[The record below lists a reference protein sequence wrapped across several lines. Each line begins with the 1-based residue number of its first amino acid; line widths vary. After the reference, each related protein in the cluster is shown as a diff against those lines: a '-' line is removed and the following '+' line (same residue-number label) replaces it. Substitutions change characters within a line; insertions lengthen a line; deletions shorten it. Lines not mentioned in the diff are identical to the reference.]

1 MTEITE
7 HTFSSASEGQNLSG
21 VSSEY
26 TFRRATPADTD
37 RIMEIIEQAKRQMW
51 REGKDQWTA
60 AYPALSD
67 IDADI
72 QQGAAHVMLHAGH
85 IVAYGAV
92 VLTGEPVYEKI
103 RGRWLT
109 SRPYV
114 VLHRLAVADEAKGH
128 GVGVQFMHGV
138 ERVAAAAGVHSF
150 RVDTNHDNSRML
162 RLLDKEGFT
171 FCGNVYYRQGERMA
185 YEKLL

>member
-1 MTEITE
+1 MG
-7 HTFSSASEGQNLSG
+7 HTFSESP
-21 VSSEY
+21 SEY
-26 TFRRATPADTD
+26 TFRRATTADTD

-60 AYPALSD
+60 AYPARGN

-92 VLTGEPVYEKI
+92 VLTGEPVYEEI
-103 RGRWLT
+103 RGQWLT
-109 SRPYV
+109 NQPYV

-128 GVGVQFMHGV
+128 GVGVRFMHGV

-171 FCGNVYYRQGERMA
+171 FCCNVYYQQGERMA

>member
-1 MTEITE
+1 MG
-7 HTFSSASEGQNLSG
+7 HTFSESP
-21 VSSEY
+21 SEY
-26 TFRRATPADTD
+26 TFRRATTADTD

-60 AYPALSD
+60 AYPTRGN

-72 QQGAAHVMLHAGH
+72 QQGAAHVMLHASH

-92 VLTGEPVYEKI
+92 VLTGEPVYEEI
-103 RGRWLT
+103 RGQWLT
-109 SRPYV
+109 NQPYV

-128 GVGVQFMHGV
+128 GVGAWFMHGV

-171 FCGNVYYRQGERMA
+171 FCGNVYYQQGERMA

>member
-1 MTEITE
+1 MG
-7 HTFSSASEGQNLSG
+7 HTFSESP
-21 VSSEY
+21 SEY
-26 TFRRATPADTD
+26 TFRRATTADAD

-51 REGKDQWTA
+51 REGKNQWTA
-60 AYPALSD
+60 AYPARGN
-67 IDADI
+67 IDTDI
-72 QQGAAHVMLHAGH
+72 QQGAAHVLLHAGH

-92 VLTGEPVYEKI
+92 VLTGEPVYEEI
-103 RGRWLT
+103 RGQWLT
-109 SRPYV
+109 NQPYV

-128 GVGVQFMHGV
+128 GVGAWFMHGV

-171 FCGNVYYRQGERMA
+171 FCGNVYYQQGERMA

>member
-1 MTEITE
+1 MG
-7 HTFSSASEGQNLSG
+7 HTFSESP
-21 VSSEY
+21 SEY
-26 TFRRATPADTD
+26 TFRRATTADTD

-60 AYPALSD
+60 AYPARGN

-92 VLTGEPVYEKI
+92 VLTGEPVYEEI
-103 RGRWLT
+103 RGQWLT
-109 SRPYV
+109 NQPYV

-128 GVGVQFMHGV
+128 GVGAWFMHGV

-150 RVDTNHDNSRML
+150 RVDTNHDNRRML
-162 RLLDKEGFT
+162 RLLDKE
-171 FCGNVYYRQGERMA
+171 ERITEIAQMLSGSNITNA
-185 YEKLL
+185 AIENAKELLK